1 MANSYQ
7 LETLRQAVAANRL
20 RIATL
25 ISNLSRTVDL
35 LTGDIEREEERAE
48 VRDVSDP
55 TYPVLARNLRERRDN
70 IRVTIGSLETLIGGA
85 DRRASPS
92 SGMDYVLEVRPVP
105 IAKRFR
111 LNGMSLRRSRAD
123 IAQREP
129 LP

>member
-1 MANSYQ
+1 LANSYQ

-55 TYPVLARNLRERRDN
+55 TYPALARSLRERRDN
-70 IRVTIGSLETLIGGA
+70 LRVTIGALEALVQGTPKA
-85 DRRASPS
+85 A
-92 SGMDYVLEVRPVP
+92 
-105 IAKRFR
+105 
-111 LNGMSLRRSRAD
+111 
-123 IAQREP
+123 
-129 LP
+129 